1 MAASA
6 SSHLAT
12 RLHDTKLGLQSLRLR
27 TEATNL
33 LRKRLEVY
41 DPTGLPGSLATVL
54 ALAQLD
60 VGYSPFTP
68 VAVLMLR
75 GQMCSGYCT
84 EFDIHLRAGRDIM
97 KYYHDFRPA
106 PFLEQ
111 RLLW

>member
-1 MAASA
+1 MAALRFAMAASA

-60 VGYSPFTP
+60 VGSFPFAA
-68 VAVLMLR
+68 VAVLIRR
-75 GQMCSGYCT
+75 GRCVQAT
-84 EFDIHLRAGRDIM
+84 
-97 KYYHDFRPA
+97 A
-106 PFLEQ
+106 PNLIFICGLAETS
-111 RLLW
+111 